1 MATQLSHRREVPL
14 VLGGIARL
22 NRMLDEALGGWMGF
36 ESRRGGSLTSDWLPP
51 CDILEDD
58 RAIRLQLE
66 LPGVQP
72 EDIRLSIEGNVLSV
86 RGEKRQEAEE
96 RNERVHRYER
106 SYGMFERTFTLPSS
120 VDTGAI
126 DANVENGILT
136 VTLPKT
142 ERAKPREIRLGS
154 GGGKE
159 SSGER
164 KGSERKTVGQSE
176 SPTGGPSQ
184 TSDRKPLDRDPT
196 EEGSAGKSRS
206 R

>member
-1 MATQLSHRREVPL
+1 MATHLSRRRENPFE
-14 VLGGIARL
+14 LGGIARL
-22 NRMLDEALGGWMGF
+22 NRMLDEALGGWMGM

-51 CDILEDD
+51 CDISEDD
-58 RAIRLQLE
+58 QSIRLCLE
-66 LPGVQP
+66 LPGVTP
-72 EDIRLSIEGNVLSV
+72 EDIRLSIEDNVLSI

-106 SYGMFERTFTLPSS
+106 SYGVFERTFTLPSS
-120 VDTGAI
+120 VDPGKI
-126 DANVENGILT
+126 DADFENGILT
-136 VTLPKT
+136 VTIPKS
-142 ERAKPREIRLGS
+142 ERAKPREIRVGT

-159 SSGER
+159 LGGQRKKSG
-164 KGSERKTVGQSE
+164 GSE

-184 TSDRKPLDRDPT
+184 TADRKPLDRDPT